1 MHFSHFI
8 DIVQHIIE
16 DGKGFEMFTTYKL
29 PHQPSIFFLNSK
41 QSMNYFIR
49 AQSVLSSLVPISSL
63 SQTRWVPPSASN
75 LKVNFVGAVIQESS
89 EVGLRVAIRDHQ
101 GLVTTFLAQKIFL
114 PQSVVVVQAMAVVQ
128 VVLFAK
134 EIGLSTCIL
143 EGDST
148 KIINASRSN
157 FDSFASF
164 RHLIPDATF
173 FAKSFHSV
181 LFSHTQR
188 QGWSQAW
195 TMGGNAL
202 PTPPPPPNTHP
213 AIFIFKLVYIQVLI
227 LAILF
232 YKITFY
238 PLNNIINSFLS
249 NTIVT
254 NFSTTFLQIIEI
266 ANFYWFAYKT
276 IIYITFLFTDNNLLH
291 QQFIKK
297 FVILIFSSF

>member
-202 PTPPPPPNTHP
+202 PTPPPP
-213 AIFIFKLVYIQVLI
+213 
-227 LAILF
+227 
-232 YKITFY
+232 
-238 PLNNIINSFLS
+238 
-249 NTIVT
+249 
-254 NFSTTFLQIIEI
+254 
-266 ANFYWFAYKT
+266 KT
-276 IIYITFLFTDNNLLH
+276 PIPPFLFLN
-291 QQFIKK
+291 QYIYRY
-297 FVILIFSSF
+297 